1 MRAPALVR
9 SLLMV
14 LAVSFPTLALA
25 QFHDPTPEEL
35 KMTAD
40 PKAPGA
46 AAVFLNIEDVTNDD
60 HHFHSVYARIK
71 ILQEKGKDLA
81 TVEVPFGKGFNK
93 VEAIKGRTIHSDG
106 TIIPLE
112 GKPEDLLIVKKGL
125 DQYDKKVFNLP
136 SVEVGSII
144 EYSYTVDSEGYYSS
158 PDWDVQ
164 GPYFVHKAHYFFRPW
179 KGFLQGNENGTTN
192 KLVQSDGSEVR
203 NILWMAIL
211 PSGVAPKADAIGQF
225 SLDVTDIPAAPDEE
239 WSPPLKS
246 RVYRVNFYY
255 SNNEG
260 AAEFWASHIKDWS
273 KQVNHFAEVSK
284 SIKDAVAGIAGPADA
299 NLDKAKKIYNAV
311 QALDNTDFSR
321 AKSKTEL
328 QQLGLRQAKRAEDT
342 LAQKSG
348 SRNDIALLYLAMARA
363 AGLEAYGAKVVNRDQ
378 NVFSATYL
386 SLSQLNDIL
395 VILKID
401 GKEIVLDPG
410 EKMAPFQ
417 TLHWKHSATSGIRQS
432 SDDSTAVT
440 TPFSPYAQNTIFRTG
455 DLTLDPRGQVT
466 GTLQFTMTGQEALR
480 WRQEALTN
488 DLDEVKKSFDRS
500 LASMV
505 PDGVEA
511 HVDRFTA
518 LDDPYQKLVADIKV
532 EGTLGAATSRRL
544 LLPGLFFESRGSH
557 PFINQET
564 RKEPVD
570 MLYGNSITDQVI
582 YHLPATLSVEA
593 APQDSKTPWEAH
605 AALTIKSRNDPGQI
619 TVARQLVRGFTI
631 VKPEEYQDLRG
642 FYQKVAAA
650 DQQQLILTTNPAPA
664 KGN

>member
-1 MRAPALVR
+1 MRTRLVLR
-9 SLLMV
+9 LSLLL
-14 LAVSFPTLALA
+14 LAISIPTITRA

-46 AAVFLNIEDVTNDD
+46 AAVYLNYEDITNDD
-60 HHFHSVYARIK
+60 HHFHSVYAKIK
-71 ILQEKGKDLA
+71 ILQEKGKELA
-81 TVEVPFGKGFNK
+81 TVEIPFGKNFNK

-112 GKPEDLLIVKKGL
+112 GKPEDLLIEKKGL
-125 DQYDKKVFNLP
+125 YQFDKKVFNLP

-164 GPYFVHKAHYFFRPW
+164 GTYFVHKAHYFFRPW
-179 KGFLQGNENGTTN
+179 KGFLQGSQNGTTN
-192 KLVQSDGSEVR
+192 SLVESDGTIVR

-211 PSGVAPKADAIGQF
+211 PPGVAPKADAIGQF
-225 SLDVTDIPAAPDEE
+225 SLDVTDVPAAPDEE

-260 AAEFWASHIKDWS
+260 AAEFWTSHIKDWS
-273 KQVNHFAEVSK
+273 KKVDHFAEVSK
-284 SIKDAVAGIAGPADA
+284 SIKEAVAAIVAPADT
-299 NLDKAKKIYNAV
+299 NLDKAKKLYAAV

-321 AKSKTEL
+321 TKSKTEL
-328 QQLGLRQAKRAEDT
+328 QQLGLKQAKRAEDT

-363 AGLEAYGAKVVNRDQ
+363 AGLEAYGAKVVNRDE

-386 SLSQLNDIL
+386 SLGQLDDIL

-417 TLHWKHSATSGIRQS
+417 TLNWKHSATSGIRQS

-440 TPFSPYAQNTIFRTG
+440 TPFSPYAQNTIFRAG
-455 DLTLDPRGQVT
+455 DLTLDPQGQVT
-466 GTLQFTMTGQEALR
+466 GTLHFTMNGQEALR
-480 WRQEALTN
+480 WRQEALRN
-488 DLDEVKKSFDRS
+488 DLDEVKKSFDRWI
-500 LASMV
+500 APIV
-505 PDGVEA
+505 PEGVEA
-511 HVDRFTA
+511 HVDSFIA
-518 LDDPYQKLVADIKV
+518 LDDPNQKLVANIKV
-532 EGTLGAATSRRL
+532 EGTLGAATSKRL

-557 PFINQET
+557 PFIHQET

-570 MLYGNSITDQVI
+570 MLYGASITDQVV
-582 YHLPATLSVEA
+582 YHLPSTLNVEA
-593 APQDSKTPWEAH
+593 APQDSKTSWEAH

-631 VKPEEYQDLRG
+631 AKPEEYNDLRG
-642 FYQKVAAA
+642 FYQKVASA
-650 DQQQLILTTNPAPA
+650 DQQQLILTTTPGPA